1 MSFTIDPNS
10 FRQRSQTFS
19 FTRQFY
25 PPTTLRA
32 FRNTASSRNLP
43 PISEHSGLRPQT
55 SDGLG
60 WNSFGLTPGQM
71 SPTLST
77 AQFSSASGWFP
88 GSRPRHHLGK
98 RDVIANIEAFEQL
111 AAMSRKYED
120 ALKVVSDASMEFAEA
135 LERFSKAKDLNV
147 EDDDEEDGDDLV
159 EGFRSLSGYQYYM
172 GSQQRVLAQ
181 LVHAQC
187 TSPLETQLQAYKNT
201 LIVHST

>member
-1 MSFTIDPNS
+1 
-10 FRQRSQTFS
+10 
-19 FTRQFY
+19 
-25 PPTTLRA
+25 
-32 FRNTASSRNLP
+32 
-43 PISEHSGLRPQT
+43 
-55 SDGLG
+55 
-60 WNSFGLTPGQM
+60 M

-88 GSRPRHHLGK
+88 GSRHKHHLGK

-111 AAMSRKYED
+111 TAMSTKYED
-120 ALKVVSDASMEFAEA
+120 ALRLVSDTSMEFAEA

-147 EDDDEEDGDDLV
+147 EDDGEDEDDLV

-187 TSPLETQLQAYKNT
+187 TSPLEAQLQAYRNT
-201 LIVHST
+201 LIVFSS